1 MIDLA
6 RGPCYNEAT
15 NRLEAV
21 GLMNATRIPDCAAA
35 GALSDKEQC
44 ELERARLYGMIES
57 MGDGILLIDP
67 ANCLTYFNSR
77 VIEMLSPFFCLE
89 VGLPIEEVT
98 RRIAARAVNPEKAL
112 RELTRA
118 PDELRNRPAV
128 DLEIAWPKHLV
139 IQAVL
144 FPIHGPRDRDWGYGI
159 TLRDITQQR
168 EAQAIVKHLLATV
181 SHELRTPLAS
191 IKGFATTL
199 LRQDV
204 SWDAKTQREFLSI
217 IDEESDRLTAL
228 INELLDVSRLEL
240 RRYVIEPEPT
250 EVLPLLQQVITQAEA
265 NAPGHPFVTDIPHDL
280 PPADVDPRRLR
291 QILHNLLDNAIKY
304 SPTGSKITVRAQSV
318 RDQIIVSVSDEGP
331 GIPPEQQ
338 AGIFGLFHGAYG
350 AGDRKTKGLGL
361 GLTIAR
367 GLVEAHGG
375 AIWVES
381 VPGQGSTFSFTLPIA
396 RTERISSQA

>member
-1 MIDLA
+1 M
-6 RGPCYNEAT
+6 NT
-15 NRLEAV
+15 TRL
-21 GLMNATRIPDCAAA
+21 PDCAAA
-35 GALSDKEQC
+35 GALTDKEQC
-44 ELERARLYGMIES
+44 ELERAKLYGMIES
-57 MGDGILLIDP
+57 MGDGLLLIDP
-67 ANCLTYFNSR
+67 ANCLTYFNAR
-77 VIEMLSPFFCLE
+77 VIEMLGPFFYLE

-98 RRIAARAVNPEKAL
+98 QRIAARTVDPEKTW
-112 RELTRA
+112 RDLTRA
-118 PDELRNRPAV
+118 PDELRNRPTV
-128 DLEIAWPKHLV
+128 DLEIVWPKHLV

-159 TLRDITQQR
+159 TLRDITQQQ
-168 EAQAIVKHLLATV
+168 EAQAIVTHLLATV

-204 SWDAKTQREFLSI
+204 SWDAETQREFLSI

-228 INELLDVSRLEL
+228 INELLDVSRIEL
-240 RRYVIEPEPT
+240 KRYVIEPEPT

-265 NAPGHPFVTDIPHDL
+265 HTPSYTFAIDIPRDL

-291 QILHNLLDNAIKY
+291 QILHNLLDNATKY
-304 SPTGSKITVRAQSV
+304 SPAGSKITVRAQSL
-318 RDQIIVSVSDEGP
+318 RDEIVISVTDEGP

-338 AGIFGLFHGAYG
+338 AGIFERFHGAYG
-350 AGDRKTKGLGL
+350 ARDNKAKGLGL

-381 VPGQGSTFSFTLPIA
+381 APGQGSTFFFTLPIA
-396 RTERISSQA
+396 RTEQIPSQT

>member
-1 MIDLA
+1 
-6 RGPCYNEAT
+6 
-15 NRLEAV
+15 
-21 GLMNATRIPDCAAA
+21 MNATGIPPDCVAA
-35 GALSDKEQC
+35 GALTDKEQC
-44 ELERARLYGMIES
+44 ELERAKLYGMMES
-57 MGDGILLIDP
+57 MGDGLLLIDP
-67 ANCLTYFNSR
+67 ANCLTYFNAR
-77 VIEMLSPFFCLE
+77 VIEMLGPFFCLE

-98 RRIAARAVNPEKAL
+98 QRIAARTVNPEKTL
-112 RELTRA
+112 HDLTRA
-118 PDELRNRPAV
+118 RHELHNRPTV
-128 DLEIAWPKHLV
+128 DLEAVWPKHLV
-139 IQAVL
+139 IQASF

-168 EAQAIVKHLLATV
+168 EAQAIVTHLLATV

-199 LRQDV
+199 LREDV
-204 SWDAKTQREFLSI
+204 SWDTETQREFLSI

-228 INELLDVSRLEL
+228 INELLDVSRIEL
-240 RRYVIEPEPT
+240 RRYVVEPEPT

-265 NAPGHPFVTDIPHDL
+265 RSSGYIFAVDIPSNL

-304 SPTGSKITVRAQSV
+304 SPSGSKITVRAQSV
-318 RDQIIVSVSDEGP
+318 RDEIVISVTDEGP
-331 GIPPEQQ
+331 GIPLEQQ
-338 AGIFGLFHGAYG
+338 ARIFEPFHGAYG
-350 AGDRKTKGLGL
+350 AGDNRAKGLGL

-381 VPGQGSTFSFTLPIA
+381 APGQGSTFRFTLPIA
-396 RTERISSQA
+396 RVEQFSSPIQGEVTDGKSQNPAG